1 MDHLKID
8 SLSKSFKRHLILNQV
23 SLEIKPGLF
32 GLLGP
37 NGAGKTTFM
46 RIIATIL
53 RPDEGEIRFNGIDWS
68 KNPDQ
73 VRKMLGYL
81 PQDFGLFRNITARE
95 SLEYIG
101 SLKGIPKKH
110 LYFEIKKVLEEV
122 NLQEYENKKVGGFSG
137 GMRRRLGIAQAILGE
152 PKLIMVD
159 EPTAGLDPEERIR
172 FRNLLKRLGNQNRI
186 VFLSTHIVEDIQATC
201 EQIAVLNKGKA
212 QIFNSTA
219 ELAKI
224 AHDKVWKL
232 TVNEDEFNEI
242 EKNYKIISSNMT
254 ERGIDLRILSNI
266 KPNNDALS
274 VDPSVEEGY
283 LTWIHQ

>member
-8 SLSKSFKRHLILNQV
+8 SLSKSFKRHRVLNQV

-101 SLKGIPKKH
+101 SLKGIPKNH

-152 PKLIMVD
+152 PQLIMVD

-212 QIFNSTA
+212 QIFNSTS

-224 AHDKVWKL
+224 AKDKVWKL
-232 TVNEDEFNEI
+232 TINEEQFNEI

-254 ERGIDLRILSNI
+254 ESGIDLRILSNS
-266 KPNNDALS
+266 KPNDDALS

>member
-8 SLSKSFKRHLILNQV
+8 SLSKSFKRHRVLNQV

-101 SLKGIPKKH
+101 SLKGIPKNH

-152 PKLIMVD
+152 PQLIMVD

-212 QIFNSTA
+212 QIFNSTS

-224 AHDKVWKL
+224 AKDKVWKL
-232 TVNEDEFNEI
+232 TVNEEQFNEI

-254 ERGIDLRILSNI
+254 ESGIDLRILSNS
-266 KPNNDALS
+266 KPNDDALS

>member
-8 SLSKSFKRHLILNQV
+8 SLSKSFKRHRVLNQV

-101 SLKGIPKKH
+101 SLKGIPKNH

-152 PKLIMVD
+152 PQLIMVD

-212 QIFNSTA
+212 QIFNSTS

-242 EKNYKIISSNMT
+242 EKNYKVISSNMS
-254 ERGIDLRILSNI
+254 EKGIDLRILSNI

-274 VDPSVEEGY
+274 VEPSVEEGY